1 MEKVNM
7 KKAKYLKTLC
17 CPMTEEMFLKVNQ
30 ITEEKEISISEFLRD
45 SIELKIN
52 SLEENISGRD
62 ETL

>member
-1 MEKVNM
+1 M